1 MADDTSLVDTHVL
14 LWWMANGE
22 RLSEAAQAALSSSPV
37 VVSPISFWEV
47 SMLVGKGRVALD
59 RPTAAWAEDVLALS
73 SVDVAPLT
81 AQIAVLAGE
90 LPDFHGDPAD
100 RLLAATAIVHR
111 CPLITKDD
119 KLRRWADGRSELACV
134 W

>member
-1 MADDTSLVDTHVL
+1 MADTAGLIDTHVL
-14 LWWMANGE
+14 LWWMADVE
-22 RLSEAAQAALSSSPV
+22 RLSEAAHVAVSSSMV
-37 VVSPISFWEV
+37 VISPISFWEV

-59 RPTAAWAEDVLALS
+59 RPTSAWAEDVLALP
-73 SVDVAPLT
+73 SVDTAPLT

-90 LPDFHGDPAD
+90 LVDFHDDPAD
-100 RLLAATAIVHR
+100 RLLAATAIVRR

-119 KLRRWADGRSELACV
+119 KLRRWADGRSELTCV